1 MDKDQEASPSQA
13 RAIRQNRNHDRG
25 SAKSPSPSSTRRNQ
39 DTRHHRGRS
48 TSRSRSPTSTHHRRH
63 RGSTRSRSPPST
75 GHKRDRASSRT
86 RASSPS
92 NRTEPELNPQSS
104 GNARRST
111 GKGSR
116 RPRVRGYGLDR
127 TTYESGNRDSS
138 PEDCDGTFT
147 IDPTVETVK
156 VRVRSDMIDEVT
168 KVLAEGK
175 KRKYNKTSWSD
186 VFDMGHMVG
195 ARLMVNAR
203 CTFFMYLDVPEDRW
217 GTLIDIAAKEKI
229 DPFSPEYALGC
240 KRLQEWRK
248 NWWKRT
254 MDAAKRLQMDL
265 MTEHNWQSLPQDA
278 LMDVSS
284 DPQKSAQFE
293 SALLTVALGVPQSY
307 ESTLH

>member
-1 MDKDQEASPSQA
+1 
-13 RAIRQNRNHDRG
+13 
-25 SAKSPSPSSTRRNQ
+25 
-39 DTRHHRGRS
+39 
-48 TSRSRSPTSTHHRRH
+48 
-63 RGSTRSRSPPST
+63 
-75 GHKRDRASSRT
+75 
-86 RASSPS
+86 
-92 NRTEPELNPQSS
+92 
-104 GNARRST
+104 
-111 GKGSR
+111 
-116 RPRVRGYGLDR
+116 
-127 TTYESGNRDSS
+127 
-138 PEDCDGTFT
+138 
-147 IDPTVETVK
+147 
-156 VRVRSDMIDEVT
+156 MIDEVT

-175 KRKYNKTSWSD
+175 KRKYNKISWSD

-265 MTEHNWQSLPQDA
+265 MTEHNWQSLPEDA

-293 SALLTVALGVPQSY
+293 SALLTVALGVPQCY